1 MQTAASGKEAI
12 NEMNQKMDKSV
23 QAIQRELSNLRT
35 GRASTHLVENIQV
48 NFYNTPT
55 PLKQVATLSTPDPKS
70 IAIAPWDVS
79 QLKHIESAIQKSD
92 LGLMPTNDGKIV
104 RIQLPP
110 LTVERRAELVKVGK
124 RIAEEGRVS
133 VRTARHEAV
142 EKIKKLEKDKV
153 VTEDDSR
160 KHQKDVQTV
169 TDEHVK
175 KIDEM
180 LATKEKEITE
190 G

>member
-1 MQTAASGKEAI
+1 MQTSTGSKEVI
-12 NEMNQKMDKSV
+12 NEMKQKMDKSV
-23 QAIQRELSNLRT
+23 QAIQREFSNLRT
-35 GRASTHLVENIQV
+35 GRASTHLVENVQV

-79 QLKHIESAIQKSD
+79 QLKAIETAIQKSD
-92 LGLMPTNDGKIV
+92 LGLTPTNDGKVV

-110 LTVERRAELVKVGK
+110 LTVERRSELVKVAK
-124 RIAEEGRVS
+124 RISEEGRVS
-133 VRTARHEAV
+133 VRAARHEAV
-142 EKIKKLEKDKV
+142 EKVKKQEKDKTI
-153 VTEDDSR
+153 TEDESR
-160 KHQKDVQTV
+160 KLQKDIQVS

-175 KIDEM
+175 KIDDM